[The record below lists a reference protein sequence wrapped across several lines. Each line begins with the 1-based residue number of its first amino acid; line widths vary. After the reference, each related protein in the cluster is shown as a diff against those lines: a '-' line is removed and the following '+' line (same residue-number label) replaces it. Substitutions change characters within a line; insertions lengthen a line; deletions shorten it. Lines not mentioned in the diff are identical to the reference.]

1 MPRFIPV
8 TIYEQRTI
16 CTGRP
21 PKFAGRPDAIQWAV
35 AQGFGSI
42 DETTQAYDDLCKTC
56 AGVNVYPFWIRQVGR
71 NLSGTKRAIR
81 FLTTKGG

>member
-21 PKFAGRPDAIQWAV
+21 PKFTGRPDAIQWAV
-35 AQGFGSI
+35 AQGAFDIEAACSRY
-42 DETTQAYDDLCKTC
+42 DELCKTYT
-56 AGVNVYPFWIRQVGR
+56 GLNVYPFWIREVGWQLW
-71 NLSGTKRAIR
+71 NMQHTCEV
-81 FLTTKGG
+81 GGGG

>member
-21 PKFAGRPDAIQWAV
+21 PKFTGRPDAIQWAV
-35 AQGFGSI
+35 AQGAFDI
-42 DETTQAYDDLCKTC
+42 KAAC
-56 AGVNVYPFWIRQVGR
+56 AKHIQG
-71 NLSGTKRAIR
+71 
-81 FLTTKGG
+81 

>member
-21 PKFAGRPDAIQWAV
+21 PKFTGRPDAIQWAV
-35 AQGFGSI
+35 AQGAFDIEAACSR
-42 DETTQAYDDLCKTC
+42 YDDLCKTYT
-56 AGVNVYPFWIRQVGR
+56 GLNIYPFWIREVGR
-71 NLSGTKRAIR
+71 QLYGEKQI
-81 FLTTKGG
+81 